1 MMMEVLLSS
10 CFHKKMKQTETI
22 LNTERNPEVSQNTLE
37 QCRNKKNL
45 HQQNQTN
52 KLRWENW
59 KILSESQKYVAAIEP
74 YWPYE
79 NKYRFM

>member
-22 LNTERNPEVSQNTLE
+22 LNTEHNPEASQNTLE

-45 HQQNQTN
+45 HQQNQAN

-59 KILSESQKYVAAIEP
+59 KILSELRKYVAAIEP

-79 NKYRFM
+79 KKYRFM